1 MSSIS
6 SRRGFLGL
14 WTLFSFRSSAV
25 VRELEG
31 CLARFWFFT
40 TTVTT
45 LDEGPGAKGGGA

>member
-6 SRRGFLGL
+6 SRCGFLVL
-14 WTLFSFRSSAV
+14 WALFSFRSSPV
-25 VRELEG
+25 VRELLED

-45 LDEGPGAKGGGA
+45 EGAKGGGA